1 MRKIIITIKD
11 FFNLIHRKLT
21 HNKVLFIEGQ
31 SIKVFGR
38 KVNSKVFKIVSTLLI
53 VLLVYLFLYIFGS
66 ASLFFVLRRSI
77 YIIVPLI
84 LVAFGGLYSERSG
97 IVNIALEGMMI
108 FGAFIGIMF
117 MVRFQDSSINSQV
130 VYLLG
135 ILVAGLAGMLFSL
148 IHAFASINMKANQI
162 ISGTALNLLAP
173 AFALFIIKI
182 LYGGEDI
189 LFRDDYFV
197 RDMGFLTKIPVLGPI
212 LFEKGYYST
221 FYTIIIILIAGIF
234 LYRTRIGLR
243 LRACGE
249 HPHAADAAGI
259 KVAKMR
265 YLGVMTSGLLAGIGG
280 LLLVVPLDVAF
291 RATASG
297 YGFLA
302 LAVLISGQWKPFR
315 IIVVAV
321 FFGFMLNLS
330 GAYQSISFLRTAGL
344 PDKVYSMIPFILT
357 LFVLAF
363 TSKTSRAPRAAG
375 EPYDPGKR

>member
-1 MRKIIITIKD
+1 M
-11 FFNLIHRKLT
+11 
-21 HNKVLFIEGQ
+21 
-31 SIKVFGR
+31 
-38 KVNSKVFKIVSTLLI
+38 
-53 VLLVYLFLYIFGS
+53 FGS
-66 ASLFFVLRRSI
+66 ESLFFVLRRSI

-97 IVNIALEGMMI
+97 VVNIALEGMMV
-108 FGAFIGIMF
+108 FGAFIGIIF
-117 MVRFQDSSINSQV
+117 MVSYQNSSINSQV
-130 VYLLG
+130 IYLIG
-135 ILVAGLAGMLFSL
+135 ILIAGLSGMLFSL

-162 ISGTALNLLAP
+162 ISCTALNLLAP
-173 AFALFIIKI
+173 AFALFFIKI
-182 LYGGEDI
+182 MYGGEDI

-197 RDMGFLTKIPVLGPI
+197 REMGFLSDIPVLGPI
-212 LFEKGYYST
+212 LFQRGYYST
-221 FYTIIIILIAGIF
+221 FYTIIIILVAGIL
-234 LYRTRIGLR
+234 LYKTRIGLR

-259 KVAKMR
+259 NVAKMR
-265 YLGVMTSGLLAGIGG
+265 YFGVMMSGLLAGIGG

-315 IIVVAV
+315 IVIVAV

-330 GAYQSISFLRTAGL
+330 GAYQSISLLRNAGL

-363 TSKTSRAPRAAG
+363 TSKTSQAPRAAG

>member
-1 MRKIIITIKD
+1 MKKIIYSINHFFQKLSRILTQNKILYIEGHTIKL
-11 FFNLIHRKLT
+11 FNRNISPRLFKILFT
-21 HNKVLFIEGQ
+21 LFI
-31 SIKVFGR
+31 
-38 KVNSKVFKIVSTLLI
+38 TLLI
-53 VLLVYLFLYIFGS
+53 YFFLFIFGT

-97 IVNIALEGMMI
+97 IVNIALEGMMV

-117 MVRFQDSSINSQV
+117 MVKFQDSSLNNQI
-130 VYLLG
+130 VYLIG
-135 ILVAGLAGMLFSL
+135 ILLAGIAGMLFSL

-173 AFALFIIKI
+173 AFALFVIK
-182 LYGGEDI
+182 LMYGGEDI

-221 FYTIIIILIAGIF
+221 FYTIVIIIIAGIF
-234 LYRTRIGLR
+234 LYKTRIGLR

-259 KVAKMR
+259 KVSKMR
-265 YLGVMTSGLLAGIGG
+265 YLGVMISGLLAGIGG
-280 LLLVVPLDVAF
+280 LLLVVPLDVAY

-302 LAVLISGQWKPFR
+302 LAVLISGQWKPTR
-315 IIVVAV
+315 IVVVAI

-330 GAYQSISFLRTAGL
+330 GAYLSIGFLRDAGL

-357 LFVLAF
+357 LIVLAF
-363 TSKTSRAPRAAG
+363 TSKTSQAPRAAG

>member
-1 MRKIIITIKD
+1 MKKVMIKIKDFLRLVHQKLTQNRVLYLDGQSVKVFNRSMNPRLFKIIII
-11 FFNLIHRKLT
+11 LI
-21 HNKVLFIEGQ
+21 
-31 SIKVFGR
+31 SI
-38 KVNSKVFKIVSTLLI
+38 LLI
-53 VLLVYLFLYIFGS
+53 YLLLFLFGS

-97 IVNIALEGMMI
+97 VVNIALEGMMV
-108 FGAFIGIMF
+108 FGAFIGIIF
-117 MVRFQDSSINSQV
+117 MVSYQNSSINSQV
-130 VYLLG
+130 IYLIG
-135 ILVAGLAGMLFSL
+135 ILIAGLSGMLFSL

-173 AFALFIIKI
+173 AFALFFIKI
-182 LYGGEDI
+182 MYGGEDI

-197 RDMGFLTKIPVLGPI
+197 REMGFLSDIPVLGPI
-212 LFEKGYYST
+212 LFQRGYYST
-221 FYTIIIILIAGIF
+221 FYTIIIILVAGIL
-234 LYRTRIGLR
+234 LYKTRIGLR

-259 KVAKMR
+259 NVAKMR
-265 YLGVMTSGLLAGIGG
+265 YFGVMMSGLLAGIGG

-315 IIVVAV
+315 IVIVAV

-330 GAYQSISFLRTAGL
+330 GAYQSISLLRNAGL

-363 TSKTSRAPRAAG
+363 TSKTSQAPRAAG

>member
-1 MRKIIITIKD
+1 MKKVMITIKD
-11 FFNLIHRKLT
+11 FFSLIHRKLT
-21 HNKVLFIEGQ
+21 HNKVLFIDNQ
-31 SIKVFGR
+31 SVKVLNR
-38 KVNSKVFKIVSTLLI
+38 NVNPKLFKIVSILLTFI
-53 VLLVYLFLYIFGS
+53 IVYLFLYGFGS

-117 MVRFQDSSINSQV
+117 MVKFQDSSINSQV
-130 VYLLG
+130 IYLIG
-135 ILVAGLAGMLFSL
+135 ILIAGLSGMLFSL

-173 AFALFIIKI
+173 AIALFFIKL

-189 LFRDDYFV
+189 LFRDNYFV
-197 RDMGFLTKIPVLGPI
+197 REMGFLTKIPVLGPI
-212 LFEKGYYST
+212 FFEKGYYST
-221 FYTIIIILIAGIF
+221 FYTVIIILIAGIF
-234 LYRTRIGLR
+234 LYKTRIGLR

-259 KVAKMR
+259 NVAKMR
-265 YLGVMTSGLLAGIGG
+265 YFGVMMSGLLAGIGG
-280 LLLVVPLDVAF
+280 LLLVVPLDVAY

-302 LAVLISGQWKPFR
+302 LAVLISGQWKPAR

-330 GAYQSISFLRTAGL
+330 GAYQSIVFLRNAGL
-344 PDKVYSMIPFILT
+344 PDKVYSMFPFILT

-363 TSKTSRAPRAAG
+363 TSKTSQAPRAAG
-375 EPYDPGKR
+375 EPFDPGKR

>member
-1 MRKIIITIKD
+1 MKKVVKSIKD
-11 FFNLIHRKLT
+11 FFLKMYKILT
-21 HNKVLFIEGQ
+21 QNKVLFLSDQ
-31 SIKVFGR
+31 SVKLFN
-38 KVNSKVFKIVSTLLI
+38 KNVNPKLFKFSVVILI
-53 VLLVYLFLYIFGS
+53 LILIYLFLFLFGS
-66 ASLFFVLRRSI
+66 NSLFFVLRRSI

-97 IVNIALEGMMI
+97 VVNIALEGMMV
-108 FGAFIGIMF
+108 FGAFIGILF
-117 MVRFQDSSINSQV
+117 MVTFQNSSMNSQLI
-130 VYLLG
+130 YLIG
-135 ILVAGLAGMLFSL
+135 ILLAGLAGMIFSL

-173 AFALFIIKI
+173 AFALFIIK
-182 LYGGEDI
+182 LLNGGEDI

-197 RDMGFLTKIPVLGPI
+197 RSMGFLTNIPVLGPI
-212 LFEKGYYST
+212 FFEKGYYST
-221 FYTIIIILIAGIF
+221 FYTIIIIIIVATI

-259 KVAKMR
+259 NVAKMR
-265 YLGVMTSGLLAGIGG
+265 YFGVMMSGLLSGIGG
-280 LLLVVPLDVAF
+280 LLLIIPLDTAY

-315 IIVVAV
+315 IILVAI

-330 GAYQSISFLRTAGL
+330 GAYQSISFLNNAGI
-344 PDKVYSMIPFILT
+344 PYRVYSMIPFILT
-357 LFVLAF
+357 LVLLAF
-363 TSKTSRAPRAAG
+363 TSRTSQAPRAAG